1 MNVVLKKKKVYNALQ
16 FTGDN
21 VEELRIF
28 VANIDSEFSIQE
40 TKYLGETYCR
50 LWTPEDAPSVI
61 RKGYWV
67 LETREHCFSIEV
79 LSDKE
84 FQELYEPANVQ

>member
-1 MNVVLKKKKVYNALQ
+1 MNVVLKKKKVYNAFQ

-28 VANIDSEFSIQE
+28 VTNIDEEFSIQE
-40 TKYLGETYCR
+40 AKYLGETYCR
-50 LWTPEDAPSVI
+50 LWTPEDHPAVI

-67 LETREHCFSIEV
+67 LEKGHYFSIEV
-79 LSDKE
+79 LSDVE
-84 FQELYEPANVQ
+84 FQELYEPANVQC